1 MYHKVLT
8 STHFIDFFIP
18 CFPFALN
25 LVLISTSLSLSE
37 SESEPEP
44 ESDSES
50 EPESEPDDEDWAESD
65 EPADSTLLTDDNGV
79 DSIAA
84 SKALIS
90 DCNSLMSP

>member
-8 STHFIDFFIP
+8 STHFLDFFI

-25 LVLISTSLSLSE
+25 LVLISTSE
-37 SESEPEP
+37 SDEPE
-44 ESDSES
+44 DSTRLT
-50 EPESEPDDEDWAESD
+50 DDKAESD

>member
-8 STHFIDFFIP
+8 STHFLDFFIF
-18 CFPFALN
+18 FPFALN

-44 ESDSES
+44 ES
-50 EPESEPDDEDWAESD
+50 EPDDEDWDESD

>member
-8 STHFIDFFIP
+8 STHFLDFFIF
-18 CFPFALN
+18 FPFALN
-25 LVLISTSLSLSE
+25 LVLISTSLSL
-37 SESEPEP
+37 
-44 ESDSES
+44 SES

>member
-1 MYHKVLT
+1 LYHKVLT
-8 STHFIDFFIP
+8 STHFLDFFIF
-18 CFPFALN
+18 FPFALN

-37 SESEPEP
+37 SEP

-50 EPESEPDDEDWAESD
+50 EPESEPDDEDWDESD

>member
-1 MYHKVLT
+1 M
-8 STHFIDFFIP
+8 
-18 CFPFALN
+18 
-25 LVLISTSLSLSE
+25 ISTSLSLSE
-37 SESEPEP
+37 SEP

-50 EPESEPDDEDWAESD
+50 EPESEPDDEDWDESD

-90 DCNSLMSP
+90 DCISLMSP

>member
-8 STHFIDFFIP
+8 STHFLDFFIS

-37 SESEPEP
+37 SE
-44 ESDSES
+44 
-50 EPESEPDDEDWAESD
+50 PESEPDDEDWDKSD